1 MLFLCIVLDSPHFSP
16 RQVSTPMVG
25 RSAANVHQSLQAA
38 LQSPGQ
44 GGIPSP
50 PIHPLSPHNQS
61 NISNQPN
68 MFQTMGVQENANFP
82 TMRFSPKHEGLY
94 IYVGRILRPVWQM
107 KCVTKSTVD
116 NKDFVSIEF
125 SS

>member
-1 MLFLCIVLDSPHFSP
+1 
-16 RQVSTPMVG
+16 MVG

-44 GGIPSP
+44 DMVPPGQSPSAF
-50 PIHPLSPHNQS
+50 NQS
-61 NISNQPN
+61 VILNQAPMNQPN
-68 MFQTMGVQENANFP
+68 VFQPMGAQENINFP
-82 TMRFSPKHEGLY
+82 TIQFSPKHEGLY

-116 NKDFVSIEF
+116 NKDFVSF
-125 SS
+125 